1 MLAVAVA
8 AGYQV
13 FLTERQMDDG
23 REAERA
29 FTTLAWKLAVSLSDL
44 RGAQQAYVAA
54 GQDRAYWVDKVASH
68 LEVITTSLGSLA
80 RLAAAPA
87 TVSALEQA
95 AGVVDDL
102 RRMDAL
108 AREHTAAGQD
118 LMASDLIFTGGLELA
133 QRSASHVELARA
145 TERQARDRLT
155 RERRNAQ
162 VVALAAALG
171 TGVIVALLLLPGP
184 RSARE
189 TDAPASDVV
198 PSETAHAA
206 VAPAPTLPAGR
217 LLLDLDLDGDRLSL
231 AESTTASLAERTSGA
246 LAPTAP
252 ITPDLQLA
260 ADLCTDLGRLSN
272 TGELPSLL
280 ERAAALL
287 NASGI
292 IVWVRDGTGSSLRPA
307 VGHGYTSR
315 TLSRIGVISCD
326 GDNATAAAYRSVQM
340 QVVTGDAGSGA
351 IVAPLISATSCVGV
365 MSAELQQGWE
375 TSDAVQATASIVA
388 AQLAT
393 LVMAD
398 TPVRAE
404 PAQGQQ
410 SVG

>member
-8 AGYQV
+8 GGYQV
-13 FLTERQMDDG
+13 FLTERQIDDE

-80 RLAAAPA
+80 RLASAPA
-87 TVSALEQA
+87 TVNALAQA
-95 AGVVDDL
+95 TAVVDDL
-102 RRMDAL
+102 TRMDAL

-118 LMASDLIFTGGLELA
+118 LMASDLIFTDGLELA

-171 TGVIVALLLLPGP
+171 TGVMVALLLLPGR
-184 RSARE
+184 RSKG
-189 TDAPASDVV
+189 DAPASDVV
-198 PSETAHAA
+198 PSETADAA
-206 VAPAPTLPAGR
+206 VESTPILPEGR

-231 AESTTASLAERTSGA
+231 AESTTDSLAERSSGT

-252 ITPDLQLA
+252 ITPDLLLA

-272 TGELPSLL
+272 TEELPSLL
-280 ERAAALL
+280 ERTAALL

-292 IVWVRDGTGSSLRPA
+292 IVWVRDGTGSALRPA
-307 VGHGYTSR
+307 VGHGYTPR
-315 TLSRIGVISCD
+315 TLSRMGVISCD

-340 QVVTGDAGSGA
+340 QVVTGDGSSGA
-351 IVAPLISATSCVGV
+351 IVAPLVSATSCVGV

-375 TSDAVQATASIVA
+375 TSEAVQATASIVA

-398 TPVRAE
+398 APVRAE
-404 PAQGQQ
+404 SAQGQQ